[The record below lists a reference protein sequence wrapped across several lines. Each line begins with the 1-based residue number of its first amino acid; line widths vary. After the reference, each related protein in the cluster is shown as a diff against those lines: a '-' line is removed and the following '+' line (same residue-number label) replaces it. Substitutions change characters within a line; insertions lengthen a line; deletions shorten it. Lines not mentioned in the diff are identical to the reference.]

1 MEAEQVATGIIY
13 ASIAHQD
20 SSAQLRL
27 QTSVTDFLKT
37 CGAGTSN
44 IWTLSYACLGPDPSS
59 QQAHA
64 WSEISERVLSF
75 APRPFDIA
83 FPDEVLGSVK
93 EVWKTVVGGDAHD
106 DAFLRFEARETEV
119 DTD

>member
-1 MEAEQVATGIIY
+1 MEADQVATGIIY

-27 QTSVTDFLKT
+27 QRSVTDFLTT
-37 CGAGTSN
+37 CGVGTSN

-59 QQAHA
+59 QQAHGS
-64 WSEISERVLSF
+64 SEISEQILSF
-75 APRPFDIA
+75 APRAFDIA
-83 FPDEVLGSVK
+83 FPDDVLASVK
-93 EVWKTVVGGDAHD
+93 DVWQTAVGGGAHD
-106 DAFLRFEARETEV
+106 DAFLRCEARETEV